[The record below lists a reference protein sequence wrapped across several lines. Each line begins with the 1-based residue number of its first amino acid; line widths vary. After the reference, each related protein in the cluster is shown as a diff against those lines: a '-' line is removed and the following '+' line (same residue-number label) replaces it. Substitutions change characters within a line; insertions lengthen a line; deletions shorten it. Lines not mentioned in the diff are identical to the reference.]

1 MGQFSS
7 WPILKNQAHP
17 KRASLLAR
25 VWNPDLWSENG
36 PPWLFPRRKY
46 EIGMLIMS
54 SQPSLS
60 APLEDQTA
68 VRLGPLMKGPDLAS
82 PQFPFS
88 RDQLDRKS
96 RCIFHVNDKDKVKI
110 FLKEMEW
117 AHLRIRISQGLG
129 IEEVQMGPRR
139 LLDKP
144 YLHPQP
150 WKCKW
155 PMAI

>member
-1 MGQFSS
+1 MDSRIWCLRTGFTGHTAWSQSHAHGPILVLTYSKKSGPSKKVLTPRTCMKS
-7 WPILKNQAHP
+7 WP
-17 KRASLLAR
+17 
-25 VWNPDLWSENG
+25 
-36 PPWLFPRRKY
+36 
-46 EIGMLIMS
+46 LIREWPALIVS
-54 SQPSLS
+54 SSKIWDQYVDHVFSTIPLS
-60 APLEDQTA
+60 PLEDQTA

-129 IEEVQMGPRR
+129 IEEV
-139 LLDKP
+139 
-144 YLHPQP
+144 
-150 WKCKW
+150 
-155 PMAI
+155 